1 MSGSPKRI
9 VVTVHGIR
17 TFGQWQDRL
26 RSLIAHESEEIIVEP
41 FRYGYFSAL
50 AFMLP
55 VFRWFAVLFF
65 RTRLRSLIKRYPH
78 GRFTFV
84 AHSFGTHLT
93 IHGLQGLRQQDV
105 PEIDLIILA
114 GSVLRPNFNWP
125 KFLLKLPCRRVINDC
140 GVNDNVLLLS
150 QFGVLLSGM
159 AGRVGFYGFTG
170 NDIVNRF
177 FVGGHGHY
185 FTSSRHDQNYF
196 MRTYWL
202 PSIVNGAVPRL
213 VDQRPPFGI
222 FGGMSNAAVRFSDPM
237 KLLFYGALVWFAY
250 DGFYRQPRLELIAEQ
265 MSRTIAVAATSMENP
280 DQAPTS
286 FQAAMQ
292 VLQAGSRARKQ
303 DLEVAEDIARYSG
316 QRLGTFGEAMKE
328 IDADGLFRW
337 AATSYLATRPPL
349 RLPGSPAWSVRIP
362 GSSRVVLID
371 PDATISVIDIPAKK
385 IVSRQKIAKEGEG
398 TIIGDLAALSLSA
411 ATGTVGLEF
420 VVEQINAEDNSHYA
434 IIIDTATGELTV
446 NDGGDTRI
454 SLASSA
460 DCSSFQRATR
470 PPDDDDDLSA
480 EELKAR
486 QKRIKSENENS
497 TRCITRAVAIGAQ
510 TLTFPKRLPE
520 SQNWTLTRLPA
531 LQTPVLE
538 NQPAPCADLSASVDF
553 PHRVA
558 NDAASL
564 DFSKATATDLDTE
577 IIRNRFFDPES
588 GAENGCYVEFTSGGG
603 KSYALTYG
611 LAGSWW
617 VTYLICEEIGP
628 KQIGRCASPEYA
640 WNGSGRLDLSP
651 DGKFITVAGFGSD
664 NAAAWSITDLTSMIT
679 VSPAP
684 SEFGYI
690 SAIAFSPDSSHLFVA
705 GPAPGMQGIVKVG
718 AYEVGRAVTMR
729 ASRLIEPSGQPQ
741 PVDPNGADPL
751 AEVKIFGCS
760 EICVLATPYG
770 DVIGFE
776 MSASDPIWQP
786 LMDLSHELGISE
798 GAAQGIVLDWLSN
811 PLGFSAAP
819 TMKFSYEPDGKRL
832 LAYDGDHMRLIETAT
847 GHVLMP
853 AGEPFVNQ
861 DCGPL
866 QSATAASGGAVVA
879 ITGSCRAE
887 RSAPPEL
894 DGLNEVG
901 EKTRSPTAVAL
912 GRGGLPGAADIGGH
926 NEPIDGAR
934 SESVAE

>member
-26 RSLIAHESEEIIVEP
+26 RALIANESEEIIVEP

-65 RTRLRSLIKRYPH
+65 RTRLRSLIRRYPD

-93 IHGLQGLRQQDV
+93 IHGLQGLKRQDV

-150 QFGVLLSGM
+150 QFGVLLTGM

-185 FTSSRHDQNYF
+185 FASSRHDQNYF

-222 FGGMSNAAVRFSDPM
+222 FGGMTNAAVRFSDPF
-237 KLLFYGALVWFAY
+237 KLLFYGALIWFAY

-265 MSRTIAVAATSMENP
+265 MSRTIAVAATAMENP

-286 FQAAMQ
+286 FQASMQ
-292 VLQAGSRARKQ
+292 VLQAGSRARKL
-303 DLEVAEDIARYSG
+303 DLEVAEDIARFSG

-337 AATSYLATRPPL
+337 AAISYLATKPPL
-349 RLPGSPAWSVRIP
+349 RLPGAPAWSVKAAGGSRI
-362 GSSRVVLID
+362 VLID
-371 PDATISVIDIPAKK
+371 PDATISVMDVAARK
-385 IVSRQKIAKEGEG
+385 VLSRQRIGKEGEG
-398 TIIGDLAALSLSA
+398 TIIGDIAALSLPA
-411 ATGTVGLEF
+411 AAGTVGLEF
-420 VVEQINAEDNSHYA
+420 VVERVNDDDNSHYA
-434 IIIDTATGELTV
+434 VSIDTASGEMTV
-446 NDGGDTRI
+446 NDGGDTPI
-454 SLASSA
+454 SLTASA
-460 DCSSFQRATR
+460 DCGSFRRATS
-470 PPDDDDDLSA
+470 PPDDDDDLSV
-480 EELKAR
+480 EQLKAR
-486 QKRIKSENENS
+486 QDLIKAESENS
-497 TRCITRAVAIGAQ
+497 ARCIARATAVGAQ

-520 SQNWTLTRLPA
+520 SRNWTVTRLPGSEA
-531 LQTPVLE
+531 PISQSP
-538 NQPAPCADLSASVDF
+538 PAPCADLSASMGF
-553 PHRVA
+553 PHRVVE
-558 NDAASL
+558 DAASL
-564 DFSKATATDLDTE
+564 DFSKVTATDLDKE
-577 IIRNRFFDPES
+577 IIQNRFFDAES
-588 GAENGCYVEFTSGGG
+588 GVGNGCYIEFVGGSG

-628 KQIGRCASPEYA
+628 KQIGRCASPGYA

-651 DGKFITVAGFGSD
+651 DGKFMTVASFGSD
-664 NAAAWSITDLTSMIT
+664 SAAAWNITDLTSMIT
-679 VSPAP
+679 LSPAP
-684 SEFGYI
+684 SEFHYI

-705 GPAPGMQGIVKVG
+705 GPAPGMQGIIKIG
-718 AYEVGRAVTMR
+718 AYEVGRAVTMQ
-729 ASRLIEPSGQPQ
+729 ATRLIEPSGQPL
-741 PVDPNGADPL
+741 PADPNNADPL
-751 AEVKIFGCS
+751 AGVKIFGCVES
-760 EICVLATPYG
+760 CVLTTPYG

-786 LMDLSHELGISE
+786 LADLSHELGIST
-798 GAAQGIVLDWLSN
+798 GATQGIVLDWLSN

-832 LAYDGDHMRLIETAT
+832 LAYDVDHLRLIETKT
-847 GHVLMP
+847 GHMLMP
-853 AGEPFVNQ
+853 AGGPFENQ
-861 DCGPL
+861 GCGAL
-866 QSATAASGGAVVA
+866 QSATAAADGAVVA
-879 ITGSCRAE
+879 ITGSCRAK

-894 DGLNEVG
+894 EGLKQVG
-901 EKTRSPTAVAL
+901 ESSRSPTAVAF
-912 GRGGLPGAADIGGH
+912 GRSGLPGAADVGGD
-926 NEPIDGAR
+926 NEPI
-934 SESVAE
+934 E